1 MRVVLSD
8 QIFPDTE
15 IERHLLSKAGHE
27 LVVAHSRAEAD
38 ELMAFADAVING
50 YAALDET
57 AISRMRRAKIIARY
71 GIGVDNIDVVA
82 AARRGVVVTNVPDY
96 CVEEVAAHAVA
107 MALALLRKIGTA
119 DGSVRDGRWGLDDV
133 RPIRRISALTV
144 GVLGFG
150 RIGRLVANTMRTF
163 GSSLLV
169 ADPFLTASPEGAELV
184 SNEEL
189 FRRSDVLFLH
199 APLTAETRGI
209 VNRETLGGMPKGAIV
224 VNVARGG
231 LIRIDDLFEAL
242 RAGRLAGAG
251 IDTFPTEPIDPSII
265 QGVPGLLVSPHL
277 AYYSEEALRE
287 SQVKATTQVIK
298 VLSGESPDYE
308 VTAR

>member
-1 MRVVLSD
+1 MNVVLSD

-15 IERHLLSKAGHE
+15 IERHMLGDAGHE
-27 LVVAHSRAEAD
+27 LVVARSRAEAD
-38 ELMAFADAVING
+38 ELMVDADAVING
-50 YAALDET
+50 FAELDES
-57 AISRMRRAKIIARY
+57 AISRMKRAKIIARY
-71 GIGVDNIDVVA
+71 GIGIDNIDLVA
-82 AARRGVVVTNVPDY
+82 AARHGMVVTNVPDY

-107 MALALLRKIGTA
+107 MALALLRKITTA
-119 DGSVRDGRWGLDDV
+119 DATVRAGRWGLDEV
-133 RPIRRISALTV
+133 RPMRRISTLTV

-163 GSSLLV
+163 GGEILV
-169 ADPFLTASPEGAELV
+169 SDPFLTASPEGVAVV
-184 SNEEL
+184 SNDEL

-199 APLTAETRGI
+199 APLTAETQGI
-209 VNRETLGGMPKGAIV
+209 VNSETLGQMPEGAIV

-231 LIRIDDLFEAL
+231 LIQLDDLFDAL
-242 RAGRLAGAG
+242 RLGRLGGAG
-251 IDTFPTEPIDPSII
+251 IDTFPTEPVDPSLVE
-265 QGVPGLLVSPHL
+265 GVPGLLVSPHL